1 MKVLRQKYL
10 IDGKLF
16 NEVQSQLN
24 DLKEGVVVQSVF
36 IVEDVV
42 ESEDKSGVKTAQKG
56 DEPEDDPKEEDPKE
70 EGKK

>member
-1 MKVLRQKYL
+1 MRVLRQKYL

-16 NEVQSQLN
+16 DEVQSQLN

-36 IVEDVV
+36 VVEDVV
-42 ESEDKSGVKTAQKG
+42 EGEDKSGVKTAQKG
-56 DEPEDDPKEEDPKE
+56 DEPKDDPKEEDPKE